1 MLPPV
6 PCRNDRYKNS
16 FYPDAV
22 RLWNDVGVELRSIV
36 KLSDFKSAVLE
47 MIRPPKRGIFDVLN
61 PDGIRRIFQLRVN
74 LSPLK
79 AHKKAHNFQDTPSNI
94 CLCGD
99 GVEDTTHYLV
109 LCPFLSDK
117 RTQLFRLVAD
127 ICGDFTGMSG
137 PDKAYCLL
145 YGVSGLDGARNSK
158 ILNGTI
164 DFILRSGRFDT
175 EFSG

>member
-1 MLPPV
+1 M
-6 PCRNDRYKNS
+6 
-16 FYPDAV
+16 
-22 RLWNDVGVELRSIV
+22 
-36 KLSDFKSAVLE
+36 
-47 MIRPPKRGIFDVLN
+47 
-61 PDGIRRIFQLRVN
+61 
-74 LSPLK
+74 
-79 AHKKAHNFQDTPSNI
+79 
-94 CLCGD
+94 
-99 GVEDTTHYLV
+99 EDTTHYLV